1 MDIKITLT
9 QEQVAQIIRDNKRNS
24 SPDLETYSITGAAKK
39 LQISKSKI
47 HGMINNGEI
56 SKIMIGKSP
65 RIHINEINKFLL

>member
-9 QEQVAQIIRDNKRNS
+9 QEQVAQIIRDNKQNS
-24 SPDLETYSITGAAKK
+24 SPDLETYLHRSCKK
-39 LQISKSKI
+39 TSNQQSKI

-56 SKIMIGKSP
+56 SKNDRQIS

>member
-9 QEQVAQIIRDNKRNS
+9 QEQVAQIIRDNKRT
-24 SPDLETYSITGAAKK
+24 LHRFETYSITGAAKK

-56 SKIMIGKSP
+56 SKIMIGKSLEYILM
-65 RIHINEINKFLL
+65 R

>member
-9 QEQVAQIIRDNKRNS
+9 QEQVAQIIRDKRNS

-56 SKIMIGKSP
+56 SKIMIGKSLEYILM
-65 RIHINEINKFLL
+65 R